1 MRKTLQRASR
11 GFGVL
16 QAVNREQGPGLAAY
30 VLAELVGFNAGRVV
44 RARQLT
50 IRRRVPSRGPGF
62 YSPALLLGP
71 YHLSWGK

>member
-16 QAVNREQGPGLAAY
+16 QAVNREQGPGLAAV
-30 VLAELVGFNAGRVV
+30 VLAELVGFNAGRIDC
-44 RARQLT
+44 ARRLT
-50 IRRRVPSRGPGF
+50 IRCRVPRRGPGF

-71 YHLSWGK
+71 YHSSWGK

>member
-1 MRKTLQRASR
+1 MRKTLQKASR

-30 VLAELVGFNAGRVV
+30 VLAELVGSNAGRILC
-44 RARQLT
+44 ARQLT
-50 IRRRVPSRGPGF
+50 IRCRVPRRGPGF

-71 YHLSWGK
+71 YHFSWGK